1 MAQSTVLV
9 LLPQRTYPG
18 PQGTAISYVGDKQQA
33 AAYYLANK
41 DLQTITWNVSSG
53 QPSNNSNVITEPAFV
68 GIIKIQAS
76 LVTNPSETDWFDL
89 YTIPTD
95 SAFSGYRN
103 LSGNYVWLRASVS
116 SWTAGTI
123 KLVTVS
129 Y

>member
-41 DLQTITWNVSSG
+41 DLQTITWNVSG
-53 QPSNNSNVITEPAFV
+53 QVSTEIAFV

-76 LVTNPSETDWFDL
+76 LVTSPTETDWFNL
-89 YTIPTD
+89 FTIPTD
-95 SAFSGYRN
+95 SVISGYQN
-103 LSGNYVWLRASVS
+103 LNGNYVWLRASVS